1 MTDEREAMIEKAR
14 KHRSRKI
21 HRTHVPVMK
30 GPDPD
35 KVHPRKRYSQLV
47 FLKNVVKSPNIIVGD
62 YTYYDDIRGDR
73 PLEFEKNVIHSV
85 QEKLII
91 GKFCSIGAEAV
102 FVMSGGNHPIDNV
115 STYPFGLM
123 GSGWEPA
130 PFEPVLRGD
139 IVVGNDVWIGF
150 RATILGGVTI
160 GDGAVIGAG
169 AVVTKDVPPY
179 TVVGGN
185 PASEIKKRFD
195 DSTVQMLLKLKWWDW
210 PPEKITRNVKV
221 LASPSVEALK
231 RCR

>member
-1 MTDEREAMIEKAR
+1 MDQERREMIEKAR
-14 KHRSRKI
+14 RHRNR
-21 HRTHVPVMK
+21 RTFRAATPVMK

-35 KVHPRKRYSQLV
+35 KVHPRRRYSQLV

-73 PLEFEKNVIHSV
+73 PLEFEKNVIHSA

-91 GKFCSIGAEAV
+91 GKFCSIGAETV

-130 PFEPVLRGD
+130 TFRPVLKGD
-139 IVVGNDVWIGF
+139 ITIGNDVWIGF
-150 RATILGGVTI
+150 RATVLGGVKV

-195 DSTVQMLLKLKWWDW
+195 DLTIEMLLKVRWWDW

-221 LASPSVEALK
+221 LSSPSVEDLE